1 MEHPPRLFLGN
12 ILWNTTQNQIQ
23 QVLDKYKVGQGV
35 QHIHIPRKG
44 NLIDGKQHTIAF
56 VTYEEKEQV
65 EEAVT
70 LLHDRILEGV
80 STYPVSAMH
89 ARSRHEGK
97 QYPQFPK
104 TASQSGPATQ
114 DRGNQTVPVTQEAA
128 HQGAP
133 HQPQEQQPLLV
144 PCTFQQGLVQPSQA
158 FQQTGWVQQP
168 SQPCQ
173 HGFQQPGHSL
183 FGGPFQSGGHG
194 CAPVHSAQQMHHG
207 AAFEP
212 MMAFGQHVLGHFE
225 SHQVHHGTLPPWRKE
240 PGTTSKAS
248 SVVSPKPKPTSR
260 VPSVDENEQAFEENQ
275 WYRAQDQTK
284 PDTTSETD
292 PPTSPTEEKKK
303 KQPSRGRIARPK
315 KKLPQPKKVK
325 TVKMEQPD
333 EPDTM
338 GLEEAKETR
347 SASCTSPA
355 DASEDPYQDLTL
367 GKELLMAFKK
377 VDPLPSPSGNEEE
390 KKKGSKKPS
399 GSTSSSSR
407 EKSKTRSRKRKDKRR
422 RKDKSSQRRGKR
434 RRGHER
440 RRTRSSS
447 TSSDWTTS
455 AGRKRRRRR

>member
-44 NLIDGKQHTIAF
+44 NVIDGKQHTIAF

-65 EEAVT
+65 EEAIS

-104 TASQSGPATQ
+104 TTSQSGPGTQ
-114 DRGNQTVPVTQEAA
+114 DRGNQTVPVRQEVA
-128 HQGAP
+128 HEGVP
-133 HQPQEQQPLLV
+133 HQRQEQKPFVL
-144 PCTFQQGLVQPSQA
+144 PRAFQQGLGQSHA
-158 FQQTGWVQQP
+158 FKQTWQTLQP

-173 HGFQQPGHSL
+173 HGFQQPGPSL

-194 CAPVHSAQQMHHG
+194 CAPVHSAQPMHHG

-212 MMAFGQHVLGHFE
+212 MMAFGQHVPGHFG
-225 SHQVHHGTLPPWRKE
+225 SHQVYHGTMPPWRNP
-240 PGTTSKAS
+240 PGATCKAK

-275 WYRAQDQTK
+275 WYRAQDQKK
-284 PDTTSETD
+284 PDSSSETE
-292 PPTSPTEEKKK
+292 PPTSPTEKEK

-315 KKLPQPKKVK
+315 KKLPQPRRPVK
-325 TVKMEQPD
+325 IEPPE
-333 EPDTM
+333 EPDFF
-338 GLEEAKETR
+338 GLEEAKETK
-347 SASCTSPA
+347 SNSTTSPA

-367 GKELLMAFKK
+367 GKELLMAFKT
-377 VDPLPSPSGNEEE
+377 VDKEEK

-407 EKSKTRSRKRKDKRR
+407 EKSRTRSRKRKDKGR
-422 RKDKSSQRRGKR
+422 RKDKSSQRRSKR

-440 RRTRSSS
+440 RTTRSTSS
-447 TSSDWTTS
+447 SSDWTAS

>member
-1 MEHPPRLFLGN
+1 
-12 ILWNTTQNQIQ
+12 
-23 QVLDKYKVGQGV
+23 
-35 QHIHIPRKG
+35 
-44 NLIDGKQHTIAF
+44 
-56 VTYEEKEQV
+56 
-65 EEAVT
+65 
-70 LLHDRILEGV
+70 
-80 STYPVSAMH
+80 
-89 ARSRHEGK
+89 
-97 QYPQFPK
+97 
-104 TASQSGPATQ
+104 
-114 DRGNQTVPVTQEAA
+114 
-128 HQGAP
+128 
-133 HQPQEQQPLLV
+133 
-144 PCTFQQGLVQPSQA
+144 
-158 FQQTGWVQQP
+158 
-168 SQPCQ
+168 
-173 HGFQQPGHSL
+173 
-183 FGGPFQSGGHG
+183 
-194 CAPVHSAQQMHHG
+194 
-207 AAFEP
+207 

-260 VPSVDENEQAFEENQ
+260 VPSVDENEQAAQENQ
-275 WYRAQDQTK
+275 WYRAQDQAK

-292 PPTSPTEEKKK
+292 PPTSPIEDKQK

-315 KKLPQPKKVK
+315 KKLPQPRKKVK
-325 TVKMEQPD
+325 IEPPD
-333 EPDTM
+333 EPDLM

-347 SASCTSPA
+347 SHSCTSPA

-407 EKSKTRSRKRKDKRR
+407 EKRRTRSRKRKDKGR

>member
-44 NLIDGKQHTIAF
+44 NFIHGIQHTIAF
-56 VTYEEKEQV
+56 VTYEEKDQV

-104 TASQSGPATQ
+104 TAIQSRLATQ
-114 DRGNQTVPVTQEAA
+114 DRGNQTVPVIQEAA

-133 HQPQEQQPLLV
+133 HQPQEQQPFV
-144 PCTFQQGLVQPSQA
+144 FPCTFQQGLGQPSQA
-158 FQQTGWVQQP
+158 FQQTNWAQQP

-173 HGFQQPGHSL
+173 HGFPQPGHSPL
-183 FGGPFQSGGHG
+183 RGLFQSGGHG
-194 CAPVHSAQQMHHG
+194 CPPVHSAQQMHHE

-212 MMAFGQHVLGHFE
+212 MMAFGQHVLGHFG
-225 SHQVHHGTLPPWRKE
+225 SHQVHHGTIPPWRNP
-240 PGTTSKAS
+240 PGATCKAK
-248 SVVSPKPKPTSR
+248 SVVFPKPKPTSR
-260 VPSVDENEQAFEENQ
+260 VPSVDENEQAAQENQ
-275 WYRAQDQTK
+275 WYCAQDQAK

-292 PPTSPTEEKKK
+292 PPTSPIEDKQK

-315 KKLPQPKKVK
+315 KKLPQPRKPVK
-325 TVKMEQPD
+325 IEPPD
-333 EPDTM
+333 EPDLM

-347 SASCTSPA
+347 SSSCTSPA
-355 DASEDPYQDLTL
+355 NASEDPYQDLTL

-407 EKSKTRSRKRKDKRR
+407 EKRRTRSRKRKDKGR